1 MAKFKPNNK
10 GFYDVR
16 RMPKLVDLLE
26 SHAEEIAGKANAE
39 MGEDGYDTGSRQ
51 GARRPQGRWRASV
64 YTRTNHAKRH
74 NAKHNT
80 LVKKLFGG

>member
-1 MAKFKPNNK
+1 MKFKPNHR

-16 RMPKLVDLLE
+16 RMPKLIDMLE
-26 SHAEEIAGKANAE
+26 DYAEEKADKANAE
-39 MGEDGYDTGSRQ
+39 LGEDGFGTGSRQ

-64 YTRTNHAKRH
+64 FTRSEYAKRH

-80 LVKKLFGG
+80 LLKVLF